1 MRSSYSTSE
10 DAQSYSHK
18 RGYTW
23 SKILLFIALVLLSCW
38 MNMLA
43 GWEMCISVFAMSS
56 STSILAIY
64 LFIHRDGV
72 EVEKSFVHVN
82 FQACMMILCWLE

>member
-1 MRSSYSTSE
+1 
-10 DAQSYSHK
+10 
-18 RGYTW
+18 
-23 SKILLFIALVLLSCW
+23 
-38 MNMLA
+38 MLA

-82 FQACMMILCWLE
+82 FQACMMILC